1 MIIFQ
6 NAREAITAIKGNLL
20 RTMLTALIIA
30 IGITALVGILTAIDG
45 IQNSVDENLSEMGSR
60 SFEIKRKGEIGGR
73 RRRRGLVQNAY
84 PKINFADAKKY
95 KEQMDSKY
103 TTSVFTFVTSN
114 AECKRGSKKSN
125 PNISLIGADD
135 AYLALKNFAIT
146 GGRNFSN
153 GELID
158 GNQVCL
164 IGPEVKDVLFEKEE
178 SAINQEIQ
186 VLGTRY
192 LVIGIM
198 ESKGASVGNN
208 SSERQIIIPL
218 INAHN
223 KFSADYGNNYSI
235 QTLAT
240 TAEEVNAA
248 MSSALGIMRKIR
260 HDPMGQSESFE
271 LVRSESVN
279 KSMEEVTGYLQLAG
293 YIIGGL
299 TLLGAAI
306 GLMNIMMV
314 SVTERTRE
322 IGVRKALGATPFNIR
337 MQFLVEAIII
347 CQIGGV
353 VGIFLGILIGNSVS
367 GLVAEGAAFK
377 IPWLWITI
385 GFIVCNLVGLVS
397 GYYPA
402 YKASKLDPIDA
413 LRYE

>member
-1 MIIFQ
+1 MNILQ
-6 NAREAITAIKGNLL
+6 NGREALTAIKGNLL

-73 RRRRGLVQNAY
+73 RRRRGMVQNSY
-84 PKINFADAKKY
+84 PKISFGDAKKY
-95 KEQMDSKY
+95 KEQMDKKY
-103 TTSVFTFVTSN
+103 ITSIFTFVTSN

-125 PNISLIGADD
+125 PNISLVGGDNAL
-135 AYLALKNFAIT
+135 LALKNFSIT
-146 GGRNFSN
+146 TGRNFTN
-153 GELID
+153 GELVD

-164 IGPEVKDVLFEKEE
+164 IGTEVRDALFDNEE
-178 SAINQEIQ
+178 SALNQEIQ
-186 VLGTRY
+186 ILGTKY
-192 LVIGIM
+192 LVIGIIAPTG
-198 ESKGASVGNN
+198 SSVGNN
-208 SSERQIIIPL
+208 SSERYILIPL

-223 KFSADYGNNYSI
+223 KFSADYGNNYNI

-248 MSSALGIMRKIR
+248 MASALGVMRKIR
-260 HDPMGQSESFE
+260 QDPMGQPESFE
-271 LVRSESVN
+271 LVRSESIN

-337 MQFLVEAIII
+337 MQFLVEAIVI
-347 CQIGGV
+347 CQIGGI

-385 GFIVCNLVGLVS
+385 GFIVCNLVGLIS

-402 YKASKLDPIDA
+402 YKASQLDPIDA

>member
-1 MIIFQ
+1 MNIFQ
-6 NAREAITAIKGNLL
+6 NGREALTAIKGNLL

-73 RRRRGLVQNAY
+73 RRRRGMVQNSY
-84 PKINFADAKKY
+84 PKISYADAKKY
-95 KEQMDSKY
+95 KEQMDKKY
-103 TTSVFTFVTSN
+103 ITSIFTFVTSN

-125 PNISLIGADD
+125 PNISLVGGDNAL
-135 AYLALKNFAIT
+135 LALKNFSIT
-146 GGRNFSN
+146 TGRNFTN
-153 GELID
+153 GELVD

-164 IGPEVKDVLFEKEE
+164 IGTEVRDALFDNEE
-178 SAINQEIQ
+178 SALNQEIQ
-186 VLGTRY
+186 ILGTKY
-192 LVIGIM
+192 LVIGIIAPTG
-198 ESKGASVGNN
+198 SSVGNN
-208 SSERQIIIPL
+208 SSERYILIPL

-223 KFSADYGNNYSI
+223 KFSADYGNNYNI

-248 MSSALGIMRKIR
+248 MSSALGVMRKIR
-260 HDPMGQSESFE
+260 QDPMGQPESFE
-271 LVRSESVN
+271 LVRSESIN

-337 MQFLVEAIII
+337 MQFLVEAIVI
-347 CQIGGV
+347 CQMGGI
-353 VGIFLGILIGNSVS
+353 VGILLGILIGNSVS
-367 GLVAEGAAFK
+367 GLVAEGATFK